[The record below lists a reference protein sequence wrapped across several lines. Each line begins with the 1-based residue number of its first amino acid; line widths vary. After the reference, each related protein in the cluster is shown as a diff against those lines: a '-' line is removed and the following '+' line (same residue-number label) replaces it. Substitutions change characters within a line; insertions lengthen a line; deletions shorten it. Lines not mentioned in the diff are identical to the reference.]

1 MQERGSAHHP
11 SLGPHV
17 RSSIRL
23 ATSALVLIGMVGV
36 MAPSAATAIPSRLGI
51 AQDVPLTV
59 KVPIRTVVAPD
70 LEALNGVVDVRL
82 GDSAAFPVML
92 DTGSVGLRVFPGVW
106 SKTPRSVKLTS
117 TRVVLGT
124 GSRSTTGTLGSAP
137 ITIGGVTSTR
147 PVIFQVV
154 PTSSPYIEQWLAMGV
169 YGILGVGTGSSP
181 VPNPLSALPAGAG
194 RHWSIHFTRPVAQRT
209 VALGSLVLG
218 ALPPADASA
227 TLVLPP
233 EGPNADSV
241 PLWND
246 HEAKACWTFGHLKEQ
261 CVGTWL
267 DSGFHFLRAKGAVF
281 SRVPTQRGDLVRSG
295 TPITMAASGSGF
307 ATWRF
312 VAGTTPS
319 RNVAKVLPKGRAGIN
334 TGNAPFFEYTVTY
347 DIEQGLI
354 SLSTPPQRP

>member
-1 MQERGSAHHP
+1 MRERGSVHHP
-11 SLGPHV
+11 RLGPHV

-23 ATSALVLIGMVGV
+23 AVSALLLIGMAGV
-36 MAPSAATAIPSRLGI
+36 VAPSAATTIPAGLGR

-59 KVPIRTVVAPD
+59 TVPIRMVTAPGRQ
-70 LEALNGVVDVRL
+70 ALNGVIDVRL

-92 DTGSVGLRVFPGVW
+92 DTGSVGLRVFPGAW
-106 SKTPRSVKLTS
+106 RKTPPAVKVTS
-117 TRVVLGT
+117 ARVVLET

-137 ITIGGVTSTR
+137 FTIGGVTSTR
-147 PVIFQVV
+147 PVTFQVV

-169 YGILGVGTGSSP
+169 YGILGVGMGSSP

-194 RHWSIHFTRPVAQRT
+194 RHWSIHFARPVAHRT
-209 VALGSLVLG
+209 AALGSLILG

-233 EGPNADSV
+233 LGPNADSV

-246 HEAKACWTFGHLKEQ
+246 HEAKACWTFGQLREQ

-281 SRVPTQRGDLVRSG
+281 ARVPTQQGDLVRSG
-295 TPITMAASGSGF
+295 TPITMAASGSAF